1 MSILS
6 KINLPKDLKKLS
18 FNQLRKLNDELRD
31 YTIQVVSKTGG
42 HLGASLGVI
51 ELTSALHYVFDT
63 PRDKIIWDVGHQT
76 YPHKILTGRKS
87 KIHTLRKK
95 NGLSG
100 FTKRSESIYDPF
112 GAAHSST
119 SVSANLGITA
129 ARDMLNQ
136 NFDVISIIGDGAISA
151 GLAYEGL
158 NNLGHLNKNSLII
171 LNDNEMSIAEPVGA
185 MSKYLV
191 KLLSSKSYE
200 SFRDII
206 KNFTKRLPNEVGDFA
221 KKTEGY
227 LKGYLT
233 GNTLFEE
240 LGLNYLGPI
249 DGHNLKLLVQLFK
262 KYKNKEL
269 HGPVFLHLITKK
281 GKGYKPAESSK
292 DKFHGVSS
300 FNLKTGVQNK
310 SKEKTF
316 TNVVSDTLL
325 KLAKKDNKIVAITA
339 AMPSGTGLDKFKEI
353 FPNRFYDVGIAEQHA
368 VTFAGGMATEKVK
381 PFVAIYSTF
390 LQRAYDQIIHDIA
403 IQSLPV
409 RFLIDRSGFVGADGA
424 THAGSF
430 DLSYLCCL
438 PNFIVMAP
446 SSGEELKN
454 MIKLSMTINDKPSA
468 IRYPRNLANDYNEKA
483 KFNKIKLG
491 EAKLVKKGKRIAFL
505 SLGTRLQKILEVSEL
520 IKKNYKFQC
529 SVLDMRFA
537 KPIDKKSINS
547 LIKNHEIFVT
557 IEENAIGGFSSQVN
571 NYLLNESSKSPKILN
586 FFMKDKFIDQS
597 DIDDQYSKSGISP
610 KIVSPVSLLKI
621 GVEAVRNTPIDIT
634 EPFFTI
640 TPSATSDLAPMKQSS
655 SIITGL
661 ACKGSNTPPIPAP
674 PEI

>member
-6 KINLPKDLKKLS
+6 KIYLPKDLKKLS
-18 FNQLRKLNDELRD
+18 FSELQKLNDELRD
-31 YTIQVVSKTGG
+31 YTIEVVSKTGG

-51 ELTSALHYVFDT
+51 ELTTALHYVFEA

-76 YPHKILTGRKS
+76 YPHKILTGRKN

-119 SVSANLGITA
+119 SISASLGITA
-129 ARDMLNQ
+129 ARDILNK
-136 NFDVISIIGDGAISA
+136 NFDVISVIGDGAISA
-151 GLAYEGL
+151 GMAFEGL

-206 KNFTKRLPNEVGDFA
+206 KNFTKRLPNEVGEFA

-227 LKGYLT
+227 FKGYLT

-240 LGLNYLGPI
+240 LGLNYLGPV

-262 KYKNKEL
+262 KYKKKEL
-269 HGPVFLHLITKK
+269 HGPVFLHLITQK
-281 GKGYKPAESSK
+281 GRGYKPAEQST

-300 FNLKTGVQNK
+300 FDVKTGVQNK
-310 SKEKTF
+310 SKVVTY

-325 KLAKKDNKIVAITA
+325 KLAKKDKKIVAITA
-339 AMPSGTGLDKFKEI
+339 AMPTGTGLNKFQEKY
-353 FPNRFYDVGIAEQHA
+353 PLRFYDVGIAEQHA
-368 VTFAGGMATEKVK
+368 VTFAGGMTTESIK

-390 LQRAYDQIIHDIA
+390 LQRAYDQVVHDIA

-446 SSGEELKN
+446 SNGEELKN
-454 MIKLSMTINDKPSA
+454 MIKLAQSINNKPSA
-468 IRYPRNLANDYNEKA
+468 IRYPRDFAYEYNNNNN
-483 KFNKIKLG
+483 FQKILIGKGKIL
-491 EAKLVKKGKRIAFL
+491 KKGKKIAFL
-505 SLGTRLQKILEVSEL
+505 NLGTRLKKVLEINEM
-520 IKKNYKFQC
+520 IKNHHKLNC
-529 SVLDMRFA
+529 TVVDMRFA
-537 KPIDKKSINS
+537 KPIDTK
-547 LIKNHEIFVT
+547 LIQNLNKTHDIFIT

-571 NYLLNESSKSPKILN
+571 DFLINKLNKTPKILN
-586 FFMKDKFIDQS
+586 FFMKDEFIDQS
-597 DIDDQYSKSGISP
+597 DIDDQYNKSGIS
-610 KIVSPVSLLKI
+610 KELIFDKVSMLLK
-621 GVEAVRNTPIDIT
+621 
-634 EPFFTI
+634 
-640 TPSATSDLAPMKQSS
+640 
-655 SIITGL
+655 
-661 ACKGSNTPPIPAP
+661 
-674 PEI
+674 

>member
-18 FNQLRKLNDELRD
+18 FNQLQKLNDELRD

-51 ELTSALHYVFDT
+51 ELTSALHYVFDA

-151 GLAYEGL
+151 GMAFEGL

-206 KNFTKRLPNEVGDFA
+206 KNFTKKLPNEVGDFA

-240 LGLNYLGPI
+240 LGLNYLGPV

-262 KYKNKEL
+262 KYKKKEL

-316 TNVVSDTLL
+316 TNVVSETLL
-325 KLAKKDNKIVAITA
+325 KLAKKDKKIVAITA

-353 FPNRFYDVGIAEQHA
+353 YPNRFYDVGIAEQHA

-390 LQRAYDQIIHDIA
+390 LQRAYDQIVHDIA

-409 RFLIDRSGFVGADGA
+409 RFLIDRSGFVGADGS
-424 THAGSF
+424 THAGSY
-430 DLSYLCCL
+430 DLSFLCCL

-454 MIKLSMTINDKPSA
+454 MINLSMSINDKPSA

-491 EAKLVKKGKRIAFL
+491 EAKLVKKGKKIAFL
-505 SLGTRLQKILEVSEL
+505 SLGTRLQKTLEVSEL

-571 NYLLNESSKSPKILN
+571 NYLLNESSKTPKILN
-586 FFMKDKFIDQS
+586 FFMKDKFIDQA
-597 DIDDQYSKSGISP
+597 DIEDQYTISGISN
-610 KIVSPVSLLKI
+610 KIIYEKLTKLL
-621 GVEAVRNTPIDIT
+621 N
-634 EPFFTI
+634 
-640 TPSATSDLAPMKQSS
+640 
-655 SIITGL
+655 
-661 ACKGSNTPPIPAP
+661 
-674 PEI
+674 

>member
-316 TNVVSDTLL
+316 TNVVSDTLI

-483 KFNKIKLG
+483 NFNKIKLG

-505 SLGTRLQKILEVSEL
+505 SLGTRLQKILEVSES

-597 DIDDQYSKSGISP
+597 DIEDQYTLSGISSK
-610 KIVSPVSLLKI
+610 KIYEKLTNFLK
-621 GVEAVRNTPIDIT
+621 
-634 EPFFTI
+634 
-640 TPSATSDLAPMKQSS
+640 
-655 SIITGL
+655 
-661 ACKGSNTPPIPAP
+661 
-674 PEI
+674 

>member
-1 MSILS
+1 MQILS

-18 FNQLRKLNDELRD
+18 FNQLQKLNDELRD

-51 ELTSALHYVFDT
+51 ELTSALHYVFDA

-76 YPHKILTGRKS
+76 YPHKILTGRKR

-129 ARDMLNQ
+129 ARDMFNQ

-191 KLLSSKSYE
+191 KLLSSKSYK
-200 SFRDII
+200 SFRDIV
-206 KNFTKRLPNEVGDFA
+206 KNFTKRLPNEVSDFA

-262 KYKNKEL
+262 KYKKKDL
-269 HGPVFLHLITKK
+269 HGPVFLHLITQK

-300 FNLKTGVQNK
+300 FNLKTGAQNK

-325 KLAKKDNKIVAITA
+325 KLAKNDKKIVAITA

-353 FPNRFYDVGIAEQHA
+353 YSNRFYDVGIAEQHA

-454 MIKLSMTINDKPSA
+454 MIKLSLTINDKPSA

-483 KFNKIKLG
+483 NFSKMKLG

-571 NYLLNESSKSPKILN
+571 NYLLNESSKTPKILN

-597 DIDDQYSKSGISP
+597 DIEDQYTLSGISSK
-610 KIVSPVSLLKI
+610 KIYEKLTNFLK
-621 GVEAVRNTPIDIT
+621 
-634 EPFFTI
+634 
-640 TPSATSDLAPMKQSS
+640 
-655 SIITGL
+655 
-661 ACKGSNTPPIPAP
+661 
-674 PEI
+674 

>member
-158 NNLGHLNKNSLII
+158 NNIGHLNKNSLII

-325 KLAKKDNKIVAITA
+325 KLAKNDKKIVAITA

-353 FPNRFYDVGIAEQHA
+353 YPNRFYDVGIAEQHA

-454 MIKLSMTINDKPSA
+454 MIKLSITINDKPSA
-468 IRYPRNLANDYNEKA
+468 IRYPRNLANTYNEKA

-491 EAKLVKKGKRIAFL
+491 EAKLVLKGKRIALL

-547 LIKNHEIFVT
+547 LLKNHEIFVT

-571 NYLLNESSKSPKILN
+571 NYLLNETSKTPKILN

-597 DIDDQYSKSGISP
+597 DIEDQYNLSGISSK
-610 KIVSPVSLLKI
+610 KIYEKLSNFLK
-621 GVEAVRNTPIDIT
+621 
-634 EPFFTI
+634 
-640 TPSATSDLAPMKQSS
+640 
-655 SIITGL
+655 
-661 ACKGSNTPPIPAP
+661 
-674 PEI
+674 

>member
-438 PNFIVMAP
+438 PNFVVMAP

-454 MIKLSMTINDKPSA
+454 MIKLSITINDKPSA

-597 DIDDQYSKSGISP
+597 DIEDQYTLSGISSK
-610 KIVSPVSLLKI
+610 KIYEKLTNFLK
-621 GVEAVRNTPIDIT
+621 
-634 EPFFTI
+634 
-640 TPSATSDLAPMKQSS
+640 
-655 SIITGL
+655 
-661 ACKGSNTPPIPAP
+661 
-674 PEI
+674 

>member
-446 SSGEELKN
+446 SCGEELKN

-597 DIDDQYSKSGISP
+597 DIEDQYTLSGISSK
-610 KIVSPVSLLKI
+610 KIYEKLTNFLK
-621 GVEAVRNTPIDIT
+621 
-634 EPFFTI
+634 
-640 TPSATSDLAPMKQSS
+640 
-655 SIITGL
+655 
-661 ACKGSNTPPIPAP
+661 
-674 PEI
+674 

>member
-353 FPNRFYDVGIAEQHA
+353 FPNRFFDVGIAEQHA

-505 SLGTRLQKILEVSEL
+505 SLGTRLPKILEVSEL

-597 DIDDQYSKSGISP
+597 DIEDQYTLSGISSK
-610 KIVSPVSLLKI
+610 KIYEKLTNFLK
-621 GVEAVRNTPIDIT
+621 
-634 EPFFTI
+634 
-640 TPSATSDLAPMKQSS
+640 
-655 SIITGL
+655 
-661 ACKGSNTPPIPAP
+661 
-674 PEI
+674 

>member
-454 MIKLSMTINDKPSA
+454 MIKLSLTINDKPSA

-537 KPIDKKSINS
+537 KPIDKKSINT

-597 DIDDQYSKSGISP
+597 DIEDQYTLSGISSK
-610 KIVSPVSLLKI
+610 KIYEKITNFLK
-621 GVEAVRNTPIDIT
+621 
-634 EPFFTI
+634 
-640 TPSATSDLAPMKQSS
+640 
-655 SIITGL
+655 
-661 ACKGSNTPPIPAP
+661 
-674 PEI
+674 